1 MTSSAIRK
9 SGRCAVYSMLI
20 SNHAVAHECVEQV
33 EQCCE
38 SQGRLS
44 QDDAAYGRG
53 RNGYPFQVFVD
64 SMEWTNDL
72 GIRTSHLSAGS
83 SIRWRGRMISAWMN
97 GFGQSLCN
105 SITAAKAI
113 CNSGLA
119 GDVRL
124 PRLTCADCFLTAT
137 HFTRSPLFDG
147 TASMDQ
153 RLSLDQYSTGQDDL
167 RH

>member
-1 MTSSAIRK
+1 
-9 SGRCAVYSMLI
+9 
-20 SNHAVAHECVEQV
+20 
-33 EQCCE
+33 
-38 SQGRLS
+38 
-44 QDDAAYGRG
+44 
-53 RNGYPFQVFVD
+53 
-64 SMEWTNDL
+64 MEWTNDL
-72 GIRTSHLSAGS
+72 GIRTFAFE
-83 SIRWRGRMISAWMN
+83 RGELDSMAWTN
-97 GFGQSLCN
+97 DFCVDEWFGQALCN

-119 GDVRL
+119 GEVRL

-153 RLSLDQYSTGQDDL
+153 RLSLDQYSTGQDDI